1 MVTVIEPRPLAMNQ
15 VSSTIRDR
23 GNGGGRI
30 RRHQLK
36 YSNRYSPIKKVHLQ
50 HTTNTTVWSR
60 TRQLFGHGTNVQRHD
75 DTSNENFVSF
85 KKTPTRFESFGRRKV
100 ASPLTCQ
107 RWSIPTNKRD
117 GLASNAKPK
126 HDFDENNNQSE
137 ESNLIDTDITLISM
151 SYTMVPK
158 ANESI
163 FNDSYSKFAANAML
177 TSTMIEED
185 TIKLEK
191 RSKR

>member
-1 MVTVIEPRPLAMNQ
+1 MVAIIEPRPLAMNQ
-15 VSSTIRDR
+15 VPSTIRDR

-60 TRQLFGHGTNVQRHD
+60 TRRLFGHGTNVQRHD
-75 DTSNENFVSF
+75 DTSNENLVSF

-107 RWSIPTNKRD
+107 RWSMPTNGMH
-117 GLASNAKPK
+117 GLASNAKSK
-126 HDFDENNNQSE
+126 RDFDENNNQFSE

-151 SYTMVPK
+151 SYTMVP

-163 FNDSYSKFAANAML
+163 FNDSYSKFAANALL

-185 TIKLEK
+185 TVKLEK